1 MRVATAAP
9 YMSAGVPGGTH
20 AAALFAFRGITA
32 PEGTQDAS
40 PTVSDLAVASFF
52 PSHILVESSEIEF
65 WGLPN
70 VEIGAQI
77 PTIHSWQ
84 TAAGET
90 LWQPIA
96 GLSTERS
103 STLVKSTFPN
113 LVRGAHGRGVF
124 VVKMVDAPSPS
135 PPPPPPPP
143 PPMPPPPPP
152 PPPTPPP
159 PAPEVTII
167 WAEKPP
173 FWKEAQTWY
182 WLGPVAAAALPIL
195 AVAVYYACRKP
206 RRLRPRKF
214 VDDGELTDIE
224 SDDEENSFMGRKAN
238 LVYPYYS
245 TSQKA

>member
-1 MRVATAAP
+1 
-9 YMSAGVPGGTH
+9 MSAGVPGGTH

-135 PPPPPPPP
+135 PPPPRRRRRCHLRLRRRRPLPRPRRQRSPSSGLKSPPSGRRPRRGTGWGPSPPPLSP
-143 PPMPPPPPP
+143 FLPWPST
-152 PPPTPPP
+152 TP
-159 PAPEVTII
+159 
-167 WAEKPP
+167 
-173 FWKEAQTWY
+173 
-182 WLGPVAAAALPIL
+182 AASRGASVRASS
-195 AVAVYYACRKP
+195 
-206 RRLRPRKF
+206 
-214 VDDGELTDIE
+214 LTT
-224 SDDEENSFMGRKAN
+224 EN
-238 LVYPYYS
+238 
-245 TSQKA
+245 